1 MRALRRWSVRHAAGL
16 KAVYD
21 VCSRFAPALARPLAL
36 IGRRRA
42 EAVLRPAERLAKGLL
57 FDCRMCGTCVLSK
70 TGMACPTNCGKEM
83 RNGPCGG
90 VGADGGCEVDPAMR
104 CVWLE
109 ATEGRERIG
118 AGRPTS
124 EPEAEILAPIDRRRS
139 GGSTWIRVIEGEP
152 DAAQTLPAT
161 PIATQPA
168 SPRAERPIHAFERAC
183 RSGRFV
189 VTVEIA
195 PPDSADP
202 ASLLARA
209 DPFRGLVDAVNITD
223 GAGGNCH
230 MSSAAAAAILAAHG
244 HVPVC
249 QIAAR
254 DRNRI
259 AVQGDMLGAAALGV
273 KNILCITGDDV
284 GRGDHPDAKRV
295 FDLDSI
301 GLVGIARR
309 MRDEGV
315 FASGRRLEVAPDFFL
330 GATANPFVPPHEA
343 RVDNLAA
350 KIAAGARF
358 VQTQFCFDVDRLAR
372 FMAAVRD
379 RGLDREAAIIVG
391 VGTLGSAKALA
402 RMARLV
408 PGVHVPEAVVARVAA
423 AADQRAEGL
432 ELLVETIAAV
442 HAVPGVAGIHLMGHR
457 NEDVLAEAIRRS
469 GLGPA
474 GGAGDATGR
483 EVSWR

>member
-21 VCSRFAPALARPLAL
+21 AASAVAPVLARPLAL
-36 IGRRRA
+36 LGRTRA
-42 EAVLRPAERLAKGLL
+42 EALLRPIERVAKGAL

-90 VGADGGCEVDPAMR
+90 VREDGACEVDPMMR
-104 CVWLE
+104 CVWVE
-109 ATEGRERIG
+109 ASEGRARVGDG
-118 AGRPTS
+118 AG
-124 EPEAEILAPIDRRRS
+124 EILPPIDRRRA
-139 GGSTWIRVIEGEP
+139 GHSTWIRVIEGE
-152 DAAQTLPAT
+152 AAQVTPLP
-161 PIATQPA
+161 PA
-168 SPRAERPIHAFERAC
+168 IPRDPERVIHSFERAC
-183 RSGRFV
+183 TSGAFV
-189 VTVEIA
+189 TTVEIA

-202 ASLLARA
+202 STLLARA
-209 DPFRGLVDAVNITD
+209 ERFRGLVDAINITD

-244 HVPVC
+244 HTPVC

-273 KNILCITGDDV
+273 RNILCITGDDV
-284 GRGDHPDAKRV
+284 GQGDHPDAKRV

-301 GLVGIARR
+301 GLLTLARR
-309 MRDEGV
+309 MRDDGT
-315 FASGRRLEVAPDFFL
+315 FASGRRLEVAPDLFL
-330 GATANPFVPPHEA
+330 GATANPFVPPHED
-343 RVDNLAA
+343 RIDNLAA
-350 KIAAGARF
+350 KVAAGARF
-358 VQTQFCFDVDRLAR
+358 IQTQFCFDVPRLAR
-372 FMAAVRD
+372 FMARVRD
-379 RGLDREAAIIVG
+379 RGLDRRAAIVVG
-391 VGTLGSAKALA
+391 VGTLSSAKALA
-402 RMARLV
+402 WMAHHV
-408 PGVHVPEAVVARVAA
+408 PGVHVPDAVIARIAA
-423 AADQRAEGL
+423 AKDQRAAGL

-442 HAVPGVAGIHLMGHR
+442 RDIPGVAGVHLMGHR

-474 GGAGDATGR
+474 GRAANERPITGG
-483 EVSWR
+483 EVR